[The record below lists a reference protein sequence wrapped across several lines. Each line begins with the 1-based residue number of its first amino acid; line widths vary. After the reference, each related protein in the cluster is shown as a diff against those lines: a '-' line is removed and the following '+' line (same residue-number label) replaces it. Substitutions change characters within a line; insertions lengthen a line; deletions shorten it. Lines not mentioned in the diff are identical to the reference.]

1 MLSMEEKKSFIN
13 KIRELN
19 DDEKVVKDWVW
30 EENARIRYNNDMAA
44 AEEQGLEQGIEK
56 GIEKGIEQGI
66 EKGIEQGI
74 EQKNREIIVSMLNKK
89 MDYNTISEITGKTLE
104 EIKEIEDSI
113 RK

>member
-30 EENARIRYNNDMAA
+30 EENTRIRYNNDIVA
-44 AEEQGLEQGIEK
+44 AEEQGIESNK
-56 GIEKGIEQGI
+56 
-66 EKGIEQGI
+66 
-74 EQKNREIIVSMLNKK
+74 REIIVSMLKEQASYEFIEK
-89 MDYNTISEITGKTLE
+89 VTGKTIE

-113 RK
+113 RE

>member
-30 EENARIRYNNDMAA
+30 EENARIRYNNDIAA

-56 GIEKGIEQGI
+56 GIEQGIEQGI
-66 EKGIEQGI
+66 ESNK
-74 EQKNREIIVSMLNKK
+74 REIIVSMLNKK
-89 MDYNTISEITGKTLE
+89 MDYNTISEITGKTIE
-104 EIKEIEDSI
+104 EIKEIEKDIKIS
-113 RK
+113 

>member
-30 EENARIRYNNDMAA
+30 EENARIRYNNDIAA
-44 AEEQGLEQGIEK
+44 AEEQGIESNK
-56 GIEKGIEQGI
+56 
-66 EKGIEQGI
+66 
-74 EQKNREIIVSMLNKK
+74 REIIISMLNKK

-104 EIKEIEDSI
+104 EIKEIENMMG
-113 RK
+113 K